1 MPTIAFFNN
10 KGGVGKTSLV
20 FHLSWMFRQ
29 LGHTVLAVDLDPQAN
44 LTSMFFDDEKL
55 ELLWPSDTPHDQTIF
70 GALRPIIRGL
80 GDVVTPKVHEVA
92 PGLGVV
98 AGDLELSRFED
109 TLSGDWPKCLD
120 RSEPAFRTTT
130 AFSRAI
136 ERAKVFAEARWV
148 LVDVGPNLG
157 AINRAALIAC
167 DYIVVPL
174 APDLFSIQGLRNLG
188 PTLTDWRS
196 EWDERRRKAPTK
208 MGFTPPEGR
217 MAALG
222 YVVMQYAIKASDS
235 PVKAYTKWMA
245 RIPNEYSESVAVN
258 GGDAGDNPANDPNC
272 LALLKHYRSL
282 FPMAMES
289 RKPIFSLKSADGAI
303 GSQLYAVEAARD
315 DFTKLAK
322 KIIKR
327 VGEHQAQ
334 E

>member
-44 LTSMFFDDEKL
+44 LTSMFFDDDTL
-55 ELLWPSDTPHDQTIF
+55 ESLWPADAPHDGTIYKS
-70 GALRPIIRGL
+70 LRRLVRGL
-80 GDVVTPKVHEVA
+80 GDVATPKVHEIVS
-92 PGLGVV
+92 GFGVV

-109 TLSGDWPKCLD
+109 QLSGDWPKCLD
-120 RSEPAFRTTT
+120 RNESAFRATT

-136 ERAKVFAEARWV
+136 GRAQVLAEARWV

-188 PTLTDWRS
+188 PTLINWRR
-196 EWDERRRKAPTK
+196 EWSERREKTPDD
-208 MGFTPPEGR
+208 MGFVPPRGR
-217 MAALG
+217 MEPLG

-245 RIPNEYSESVAVN
+245 RIPNEYAKSVADTA
-258 GGDAGDNPANDPNC
+258 GSAGDNPAKDPNC

-282 FPMAMES
+282 VPMAMEA
-289 RKPIFSLKSADGAI
+289 RKPIFNLKSGDGAI
-303 GSQLYAVEAARD
+303 GSHLYAVEAAKD

-322 KIIKR
+322 TIIRR
-327 VGEHQAQ
+327 VGEREAQ

>member
-44 LTSMFFDDEKL
+44 LTNMFFDDESL
-55 ELLWPSDTPHDQTIF
+55 ESLWPVDAAHEETIYKS
-70 GALRPIIRGL
+70 LRRLVRGL
-80 GDVVTPKVHEVA
+80 GDVAEPTVHEIV

-98 AGDLELSRFED
+98 AGDLELARFED
-109 TLSGDWPKCLD
+109 QLSGDWPRCLD
-120 RSEPAFRTTT
+120 RNESAFRTTT

-136 ERAKVFAEARWV
+136 GRAQLLSEAHWV

-157 AINRAALIAC
+157 AINRSALIAC

-188 PTLTDWRS
+188 PTLTNWRG
-196 EWDERRRKAPTK
+196 EWSERRERAPAD
-208 MGFTPPEGR
+208 MGFVPPEGR
-217 MAALG
+217 MQPLG

-245 RIPNEYSESVAVN
+245 RIPGEYATSVA
-258 GGDAGDNPANDPNC
+258 GTAIRAGDNPANDTNC

-282 FPMAMES
+282 VPMAMEA
-289 RKPIFSLKSADGAI
+289 RKPIFNLKSSDGAI
-303 GSQLYAVEAARD
+303 GSHLYAVEAAKD
-315 DFTKLAK
+315 DFTRLAK
-322 KIIKR
+322 KIITR
-327 VGEHQAQ
+327 VSQREAQ

>member
-20 FHLSWMFRQ
+20 FHLSWMFKQ
-29 LGHTVLAVDLDPQAN
+29 LGESVIAVDLDPQAN
-44 LTSMFFDDEKL
+44 LTSMFFDDDKL
-55 ELLWPSDTPHDQTIF
+55 ESLWPDDAPHDRTIHT
-70 GALRPIIRGL
+70 ALQRLMRGR
-80 GDVVTPKVHEVA
+80 GDVVTPVVHEIVT
-92 PGLGVV
+92 GLNVV
-98 AGDLELSRFED
+98 AGDLALSGFED
-109 TLSGDWPKCLD
+109 KLSGDWPKCLD
-120 RSEPAFRTTT
+120 RDESAFRTTT

-136 ERAKVFAEARWV
+136 GRAKVLAEAKWV

-188 PTLTDWRS
+188 PTLTRWRS
-196 EWDERRRKAPTK
+196 EWSERRARAPVD
-208 MGFTPPEGR
+208 MGFRPPEGK
-217 MAALG
+217 MEPLG
-222 YVVMQYAIKASDS
+222 YVVMQYATKVSDS

-245 RIPNEYSESVAVN
+245 RIPNEYAKSVA
-258 GGDAGDNPANDPNC
+258 DSADSAGDNHAKDANC

-282 FPMAMES
+282 VPMAMEA
-289 RKPIFSLKSADGAI
+289 RKPIFNLKSSDGAI
-303 GSQLYAVEAARD
+303 GSHIYAVEAAKD

-327 VGEHQAQ
+327 VGEREAQ